1 MPSRR
6 LFGVLCGLLALLPVQ
21 LAAQDMDGIR
31 AEHANSSNRAFAV
44 SSPVRTGP
52 TALAFQVADGQC
64 AGNRSYNDCANG
76 RERSEI
82 VDRAPVSTDT
92 EQWYAFSVFIPSSTR
107 PIDPA
112 NTILAQWQ
120 DTRGSG
126 EITLGFALYREG
138 LELTQDDPRT
148 RQTDDM
154 NPPRPMVMEIVV
166 PPSRLYDRWQDIR
179 VQAVWSAGPAGLINV
194 WINDRLVHSH
204 RGPNL
209 NRDVAPSFKF
219 GVYRSGLGRIGRPV
233 PTQLVVFDHIR
244 RGATEADVL
253 IR

>member
-1 MPSRR
+1 MR
-6 LFGVLCGLLALLPVQ
+6 LLKKLCIILMVIPFQ
-21 LAAQDMDGIR
+21 LAAQDIEGLR
-31 AEHANSSNRAFAV
+31 VHHANSRNKAFTV
-44 SSPVRTGP
+44 SSPVRTGT
-52 TALAFQVADGQC
+52 TALAFQVEDGEC

-82 VDRAPVSTDT
+82 VDRSAVQTNR
-92 EQWYAFSVFIPSSTR
+92 EAWYAFSVFIPSTTR

-120 DTRGSG
+120 DTKGSG
-126 EITLGFALYREG
+126 EITLGFSLYREG
-138 LELTQDDPRT
+138 IELTQDDPRT
-148 RQTDDM
+148 RQTDDA
-154 NPPRPMVMEIVV
+154 NPPRPMVTDIVV
-166 PPSRLYDRWQDIR
+166 PPSRVNNRWHDFR
-179 VQAVWSAGPAGLINV
+179 VQAVWSAGPEGMINV

-204 RGPNL
+204 QGPNL
-209 NRDVAPSFKF
+209 NRNVAPAFKF

-244 RGATEADVL
+244 RGSSKTDVL